1 MTELTPIQE
10 LRYNLDPRYRIG
22 GFVIP
27 PYKYQGY
34 IENRIM
40 PRGVDSRHIKLEQ
53 RRQISKDA
61 ENVRLIQDRPLQ

>member
-10 LRYNLDPRYRIG
+10 LRYNLAPRLSVGDIA
-22 GFVIP
+22 IP

-40 PRGVDSRHIKLEQ
+40 PRGVDSRNIKLEQ